1 MKKNI
6 YATVINKGIVLYCAA
21 FKRGGNWNN
30 GANAGAFTLNLNN
43 IPSNTN
49 TNIGFRCASDHIPRQ
64 NVWCKFTDLHPG
76 FKMITE
82 LFPLRLKLRRNI
94 KPVLLY
100 ASTFAVYLVNRIGFY
115 LWDETV
121 GPFFFAVSA
130 QRRAHAVTYYV

>member
-6 YATVINKGIVLYCAA
+6 YATVKVKGIVLYCAA

-43 IPSNTN
+43 TPSNTN

-76 FKMITE
+76 FTMITE
-82 LFPLRLKLRRNI
+82 LFPLRLSWRNI
-94 KPVLLY
+94 EPVFFCVFLKIH
-100 ASTFAVYLVNRIGFY
+100 LVNRIGFY
-115 LWDETV
+115 VWDEIV
-121 GPFFFAVSA
+121 SPQSFAVSA
-130 QRRAHAVTYYV
+130 LKRAHAVTYYV